1 MRVSVGEQAPNFTL
15 PGYYKG
21 QKMDYSLSGYKG
33 RWVIVFF
40 YTGDRTSVCSTE
52 VTAFNDHA
60 DELTAMKVS
69 LLGISVD
76 SLDSHRSWADEL
88 KLSYPLLSDEKREVS
103 QLYDVYDEENKRDF
117 RGTFIVDPE
126 GTLHFMSVGEP
137 AIGRGIFEVI
147 RILQALQTG
156 EACPANWQPGQPTL
170 K

>member
-1 MRVSVGEQAPNFTL
+1 MISVGEQAPNFTL
-15 PGYYKG
+15 PGYYQGKT
-21 QKMDYSLSGYKG
+21 MNYSLSDYRG
-33 RWVIVFF
+33 RWVIIFF

-52 VTAFNDHA
+52 VTAFNDHTA
-60 DELTAMKVS
+60 ELTVMGVS

-76 SLDSHRSWADEL
+76 SLDSHKSWADEL
-88 KLSYPLLSDEKREVS
+88 KLNYPLLSDVKVEIS
-103 QLYDVYDEENKRDF
+103 QVYDVHDEKNKRDF

-126 GTLHFMSVGEP
+126 GKLRFMSIGEP

-156 EACPANWQPGQPTL
+156 EACPADWQPGESTL

>member
-1 MRVSVGEQAPNFTL
+1 MISVGQKAPDFTL
-15 PGYYKG
+15 LGYY
-21 QKMDYSLSGYKG
+21 QSQAMDYSLSDYQG

-52 VTAFNDHA
+52 VTAFNDHV
-60 DELTAMKVS
+60 DELNVMKIS

-76 SLDSHRSWADEL
+76 SIDSHKSWADEL
-88 KLSYPLLSDEKREVS
+88 KLNYPLLSDEKVEVS
-103 QLYDVYDEENKRDF
+103 QLYDVYDEEKKHDF

-126 GTLHFMSVGEP
+126 GNLRFMSVGEP

-147 RILQALQTG
+147 RITQALQTW

-170 K
+170 AH